1 MIKDKIIK
9 TNQINYY
16 ILEEIEYDNK
26 KYVMAAEC
34 DLETDSFNEE
44 KYIIMEIK
52 IENNELITANIE
64 DMDLASTVAN
74 LLIEKIKNSN

>member
-9 TNQINYY
+9 TNEINYY

-34 DLETDSFNEE
+34 NLEKDTFNDE

-52 IENNELITANIE
+52 IENNELITADIE
-64 DMDLASTVAN
+64 DMDLASTIAN